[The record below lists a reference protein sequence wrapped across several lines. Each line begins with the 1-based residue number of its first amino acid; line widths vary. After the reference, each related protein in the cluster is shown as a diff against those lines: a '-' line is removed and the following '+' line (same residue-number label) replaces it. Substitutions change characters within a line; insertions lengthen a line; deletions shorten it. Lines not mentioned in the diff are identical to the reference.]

1 MKNGSKFL
9 KLAIVGVLGALVMIS
24 CGDDGTYPEESS
36 EYDENGCR
44 EVYTEE
50 TDEYETICDGPVLDC
65 VEIYGDEDEVI
76 GEECTEVT
84 TIPDEETT
92 TTVEETTTTVE
103 ETTTTIEEAPTTV
116 PRPTTTVKK
125 TTAATAPPTTRAAET
140 TTVPPTTAAPTT
152 APPTTAAPTTQAPTT
167 APPVTLPPVNVTF
180 MWSGSPSGCNTPFN
194 TLDLMVDVMG
204 ATSAGNVS
212 VKVNGE
218 TVNSYGGSSFPVGDT
233 MYILFDQW
241 PTLAN
246 GTYPVTIT
254 ASSSTQ
260 GPTTVTTSVTYNC
273 PV

>member
-140 TTVPPTTAAPTT
+140 TTVPPTTAPPTTVAPTT
-152 APPTTAAPTTQAPTT
+152 APPTT
-167 APPVTLPPVNVTF
+167 LPPVIARAE
-180 MWSGSPSGCNTPFN
+180 WSGINEGCPYQGMNP
-194 TLDLMVDVMG
+194 TLDVVVTG
-204 ATSAGNVS
+204 GTSPQVS
-212 VKVNGE
+212 VTVQGMTVTQPGPSYTYNGE
-218 TVNSYGGSSFPVGDT
+218 TTFWFDGFPT
-233 MYILFDQW
+233 S
-241 PTLAN
+241 LAD
-246 GTYPVTIT
+246 GTY
-254 ASSSTQ
+254 
-260 GPTTVTTSVTYNC
+260 TVNISVTDVGHSTTTLSKSVVYLC
-273 PV
+273 P